1 MTIMTVFDASIQRV
15 RRATLKRISEDLLSR
30 YTLQEIREIIS
41 DSYVQNYLGYSI
53 ENESDLLDLLIDLS
67 KWKNEY
73 FFLSLL
79 DFLCDPRL
87 FGGDIQQSAK
97 VQLYYFG
104 LLKGEGLDYGQG
116 RWWIVPHYKQAKFGD
131 DLYRNSSGEVYGED
145 FLPDLVDQS
154 LPIKSITFIKPS
166 GRNTSY
172 SFYINDDYSN
182 IGKARS
188 SSKNIMSFIKIAGSE
203 SQSANFDKALL
214 DYINYDKRNV
224 LYQCSKCRTTTVL
237 VRNGDR
243 MGINELVNIKF
254 VDQSR
259 HKANLSRLTK

>member
-1 MTIMTVFDASIQRV
+1 MTIMTVFEPSIQRV
-15 RRATLKRISEDLLSR
+15 RRETLKRISEDLLSR
-30 YTLQEIREIIS
+30 YSLQEIREIIN
-41 DSYVQNYLGYSI
+41 DSYVQNYLGYNI
-53 ENESDLLDLLIDLS
+53 ENENDLLNLLIDLS

-73 FFLSLL
+73 FFLGLL

-87 FGGDIQQSAK
+87 FGGDIEQSAK
-97 VQLYYFG
+97 VQDSYLS
-104 LLKGEGLDYGQG
+104 LLKGSGFDYGEG
-116 RWWIVPHYKQAKFGD
+116 RWWIAPHHKQAKFGD

-145 FLPDLVDQS
+145 FLPDLADQS
-154 LPIKSITFIKPS
+154 LPIKTITFIKPS

-182 IGKARS
+182 IGTARS
-188 SSKNIMSFIKIAGSE
+188 SSKNIVSFIKIAGSE

-224 LYQCSKCRTTTVL
+224 LYQCSKCRTTPVL

-243 MGINELVNIKF
+243 MVISEQVNIKF
-254 VDQSR
+254 IDQSR
-259 HKANLSRLTK
+259 HKANLSRLIK